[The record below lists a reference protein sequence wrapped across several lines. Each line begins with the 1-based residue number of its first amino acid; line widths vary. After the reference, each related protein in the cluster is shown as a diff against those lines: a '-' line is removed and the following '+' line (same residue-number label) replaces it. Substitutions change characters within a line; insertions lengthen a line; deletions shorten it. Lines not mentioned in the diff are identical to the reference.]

1 MVARSRRGSFV
12 NAGNLGNRI
21 FGLVR
26 RNKITTAILLGVGL
40 LLLPNRD
47 AVEISLPNS
56 QATVRVGRDGDDY
69 YVSVKTPFGAFDKW
83 MWEDWGPAQRTGLY
97 LTSEGWIA
105 ALGAGG
111 VATFIAVPE
120 GREPTEVDSVEAKR
134 TDSSKWRYLGAVDRD
149 YGTRSLRF
157 FGPSDQPE
165 CFDTL
170 GAGESPYRSLA
181 QWETACDCVQRAAMS
196 EEVCNMSSIPDSS
209 P

>member
-1 MVARSRRGSFV
+1 M
-12 NAGNLGNRI
+12 NAGILRNRI
-21 FGLVR
+21 VGLVR

-40 LLLPNRD
+40 LFLPNRD
-47 AVEISLPNS
+47 AVEISLPNN
-56 QATVRVGRDGDDY
+56 QTTVRVGRNGDDY
-69 YVSVKTPFGAFDKW
+69 YISVRTPFGVFDKW

-111 VATFIAVPE
+111 VATLVTVPE
-120 GREPTEVDSVEAKR
+120 GREPSEVDSMASKR
-134 TDSSKWRYLGAVDRD
+134 TDSSTWRYLGAVDRD

-157 FGPSDQPE
+157 FGPAEQPE

-170 GAGESPYRSLA
+170 GAGESPYRFLA

-196 EEVCNMSSIPDSS
+196 GEACTMSSIAGSS